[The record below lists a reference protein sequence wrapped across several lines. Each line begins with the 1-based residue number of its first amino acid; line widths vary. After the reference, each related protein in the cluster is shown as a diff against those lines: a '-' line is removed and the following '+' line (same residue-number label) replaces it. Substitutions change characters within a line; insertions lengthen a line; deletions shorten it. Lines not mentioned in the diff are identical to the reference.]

1 MQHVTTLNDLHPA
14 QPSCL
19 TIGAFDGVH
28 RGHQVLIGDM
38 VKHAHATGRVAV
50 VLTFYP
56 HPSVVLRG
64 RRPAFYIST
73 PEEKADYLSTLG
85 VDAVVTHPFNQEVA
99 NIPAADFVARLVAHA
114 RLSELWCGADFALGH
129 NRQGDVSF
137 LRAEG
142 ERRGFTVN
150 VVEPVQIEGEVI
162 SSTRIRQALRDGA
175 VEAVGRYLGRPF
187 RLPGMVVEGAKRG
200 QRLGI
205 PTANLAIWEE
215 RALPAVGVYACRA
228 HEAGGVHPAV
238 ANIGYRPTFDGSE
251 SKPIIEAHLLDFSG
265 DLYGSTLTLEFIAR
279 LRPEMKFPGIEA
291 LVAQIRRDIAE
302 ARQILEK
309 AVGTLRVQ

>member
-1 MQHVTTLNDLHPA
+1 MQHVTSLEDLRLTR
-14 QPSCL
+14 PSCL

-38 VKHAHATGRVAV
+38 VKRAHTTGRAAM

-73 PEEKADYLSTLG
+73 PEEKAEYLSTLG
-85 VDAVVTHPFNQEVA
+85 VDAVVTHLFNQEVA
-99 NIPAADFVARLVAHA
+99 NITAADFVARLVGHA

-129 NRQGDVSF
+129 NRQGDVPF

-150 VVEPVQIEGEVI
+150 VVDPVLMEGEVI

-175 VEAVGRYLGRPF
+175 VETVARYLGRPF
-187 RLPGMVVEGAKRG
+187 RLPGQVVEGARRG
-200 QRLGI
+200 RTIGI
-205 PTANLAIWEE
+205 PTANLAVWEE
-215 RALPAVGVYACRA
+215 RAFPAVGVYACRA
-228 HEAGGVHPAV
+228 EHAGGVHPAV
-238 ANIGYRPTFDGSE
+238 ANIGFRPTFDGRE
-251 SKPIIEAHLLDFSG
+251 SKPTIEAHLLDFSG
-265 DLYGSTLTLEFIAR
+265 DLYGSMITLEFIAR
-279 LRPEMKFPGIEA
+279 LRPEMKFPGVEA
-291 LVAQIRRDIAE
+291 LVAQIQRDISE
-302 ARQILEK
+302 ARQILANRE
-309 AVGTLRVQ
+309 A

>member
-1 MQHVTTLNDLHPA
+1 MQHVTSLEDLHLTR
-14 QPSCL
+14 PSCL

-38 VKHAHATGRVAV
+38 VKRAHTTGRAAM

-73 PEEKADYLSTLG
+73 PEEKAEYLSTLG
-85 VDAVVTHPFNQEVA
+85 VDAVVTHLFNQEVA
-99 NIPAADFVARLVAHA
+99 NITAADFVARLVGHA

-129 NRQGDVSF
+129 NRQGDVPF

-150 VVEPVQIEGEVI
+150 VVDPVLMEGEVI

-175 VEAVGRYLGRPF
+175 VETVARYLGRPF
-187 RLPGMVVEGAKRG
+187 RLPGQVVEGARRG
-200 QRLGI
+200 RTIGI
-205 PTANLAIWEE
+205 PTANLAVWEE
-215 RALPAVGVYACRA
+215 RAFPAVSVYAC
-228 HEAGGVHPAV
+228 
-238 ANIGYRPTFDGSE
+238 PTFDGRE
-251 SKPIIEAHLLDFSG
+251 SKPTIEAHLLDFSG
-265 DLYGSTLTLEFIAR
+265 DLYGSTITLEFIAR
-279 LRPEMKFPGIEA
+279 LRPEMKFPGVEA
-291 LVAQIRRDIAE
+291 LVAQIRRDISE
-302 ARQILEK
+302 ARQILANRE
-309 AVGTLRVQ
+309 A

>member
-1 MQHVTTLNDLHPA
+1 MQHVTSLEDLHLTRPA
-14 QPSCL
+14 CL

-38 VKHAHATGRVAV
+38 VKRAHTTGRAAM

-73 PEEKADYLSTLG
+73 PEEKAEYLSTLG

-99 NIPAADFVARLVAHA
+99 NVTAADFVARLVEYA

-129 NRQGDVSF
+129 NRQGDVPF

-150 VVEPVQIEGEVI
+150 VVDAVLMEGEVI

-175 VEAVGRYLGRPF
+175 VETVARYLGRPF
-187 RLPGMVVEGAKRG
+187 RLPGQVVEGARRG
-200 QRLGI
+200 RTIGI
-205 PTANLAIWEE
+205 PTANLAVWEE
-215 RALPAVGVYACRA
+215 RAFPAVGVYACRA
-228 HEAGGVHPAV
+228 EHTGGIHPAV
-238 ANIGYRPTFDGSE
+238 VNIGFRPTFDGRE
-251 SKPIIEAHLLDFSG
+251 SQPTIEAHLLDFSG
-265 DLYGSTLTLEFIAR
+265 DLYGSTVTLEFIAR
-279 LRPEMKFPGIEA
+279 LRPEMKFPGVEA
-291 LVAQIRRDIAE
+291 LVAQIRRDISE
-302 ARQILEK
+302 ARQILANRE
-309 AVGTLRVQ
+309 A